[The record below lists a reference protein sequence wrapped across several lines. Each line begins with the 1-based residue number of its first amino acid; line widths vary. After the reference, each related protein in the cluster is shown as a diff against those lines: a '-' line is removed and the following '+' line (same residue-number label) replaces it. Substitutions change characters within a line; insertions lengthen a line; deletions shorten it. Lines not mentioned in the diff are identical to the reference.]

1 MALDARVVALV
12 AEVERGGSLAAAAR
26 ALAIPYRTA
35 WARID
40 QAERAL
46 GAPLVELE
54 RGVGAKP
61 AALGRKLLAA
71 HAQAGRWIAE
81 QRDALAIDLGG
92 ARARP
97 DAPLRV
103 AASHDLV
110 LGELRELWARRHR
123 IALEFHG
130 SAEALDL
137 YRAGRADAAGFHVA
151 LQMTES
157 WKMGSDSNFAFP
169 ELGELGELGSDSN
182 FAWKAKFES
191 DPNSPNSP
199 NSGKAKFESDP
210 IFHDPLLARLDP
222 ARDAVLPFV
231 VRAQGFILPTGN
243 PAGVRS
249 FADVARRRLRFV
261 NRQPGSGTRIA
272 IERLL
277 AQAGVDPEAIVGWTN
292 EEFTHA
298 AVAATIAAGRA
309 DAGFGIRA
317 AAAQLKLAFVPVVDE
332 RYAFAIRRDA
342 LADPRIRTFRR
353 LLASEAVAKVVTPMP
368 GYRLDAGR
376 AVGKPASGA
385 SASRADDP

>member
-1 MALDARVVALV
+1 MARNRPGWTPGRNGGDVAGRRSKLVPAIAWTIVGARSGAGVGGTPRVRREGLVRAPVALDARVVALV

-137 YRAGRADAAGFHVA
+137 YRAGRADAAGSSRA
-151 LQMTES
+151 SSGS

-182 FAWKAKFES
+182 FA
-191 DPNSPNSP
+191 D
-199 NSGKAKFESDP
+199 
-210 IFHDPLLARLDP
+210 
-222 ARDAVLPFV
+222 
-231 VRAQGFILPTGN
+231 VR
-243 PAGVRS
+243 
-249 FADVARRRLRFV
+249 
-261 NRQPGSGTRIA
+261 
-272 IERLL
+272 E
-277 AQAGVDPEAIVGWTN
+277 
-292 EEFTHA
+292 
-298 AVAATIAAGRA
+298 
-309 DAGFGIRA
+309 IR
-317 AAAQLKLAFVPVVDE
+317 V
-332 RYAFAIRRDA
+332 
-342 LADPRIRTFRR
+342 
-353 LLASEAVAKVVTPMP
+353 
-368 GYRLDAGR
+368 
-376 AVGKPASGA
+376 
-385 SASRADDP
+385 